1 MIARSGQEVCD
12 QYAAC
17 RVCGIRDV
25 VLFADLNDADL
36 ELIQRPINEKVYEPG
51 DTLFNSGQAG
61 ETVFTVRSGL
71 VKLIQFLPDGNQRI
85 VRLLRQGALAGIEVL
100 LGGPYENMAVVL
112 QKTTVCEIPVSVIRQ
127 IEQNTPRL
135 QGQILARWHLT
146 VREAEQWLS
155 GLSTG
160 NARARVARLFLYLLP
175 EGEDRCKLF
184 GREDVGAMLGITTE
198 TASHTIAQFK
208 RDGVISENSRNNF
221 QCDLAELKEISG
233 Y

>member
-1 MIARSGQEVCD
+1 MIARSGQDVCD

-17 RVCGIRDV
+17 RVCGIRDI
-25 VLFADLNDADL
+25 VLFADLNDSDL
-36 ELIQRPINEKVYEPG
+36 ELIQRPINEKIYEPG
-51 DTLFNSGQAG
+51 DTLFNSGQTG
-61 ETVFTVRSGL
+61 DTVFTVRSGL

-175 EGEDRCKLF
+175 NGEERCQLF

-198 TASHTIAQFK
+198 TASHTIAQLK

>member
-1 MIARSGQEVCD
+1 MVARGSKVIGD
-12 QYAAC
+12 QHAAC
-17 RVCGIRDV
+17 RVCGIRDI
-25 VLFADLNDADL
+25 VLFADLSEADL

-51 DTLFNSGQAG
+51 STLFSSGDSG

-71 VKLIQFLPDGNQRI
+71 VKLVQFMPDGNQRI

-112 QKTTVCEIPVSVIRQ
+112 QKTTVCEIPVSVIRRL
-127 IEQNTPRL
+127 ERETPRL
-135 QGQILARWHLT
+135 QGQILARWHQT

-155 GLSTG
+155 DLSTG
-160 NARARVARLFLYLLP
+160 NARARVARLFLYLLHD
-175 EGEDRCKLF
+175 GEDRCQLF

-208 RDGVISENSRNNF
+208 RDCVVSESSRNNF
-221 QCDLAELKEISG
+221 KCDLAELRAISG